1 MELYK
6 RAMTTMNL
14 EVLTDEI
21 SDPLSPIWPHYQNH
35 MPSLSGGVL
44 SCERYKEYCET
55 KYVSLDSYTKCINH
69 YKIDNI
75 ACKT

>member
-1 MELYK
+1 
-6 RAMTTMNL
+6 MTTMNL

-21 SDPLSPIWPHYQNH
+21 SDPFSPIWPHYQNH
-35 MPSLSGGVL
+35 MRSLSGGVL

-55 KYVSLDSYTKCINH
+55 KYVSLNSYTKCINH

-75 ACKT
+75 ACRT